1 MLNNQTIDAMHKL
14 RLPGM
19 AAQYRDQTA
28 NPTLQA
34 LGFDDRIGLM
44 VDAELNR
51 RENRRIERLAK
62 EARLK
67 DTTASSE
74 GIDFSAKRGLD
85 KPQFMSLLTCDWIR
99 HGQHLVITGATGTGK
114 TWLACALG
122 KEATRK
128 GLPVGFHRFS
138 NLMQDMEIA
147 HGDGRLPQLRT
158 RLAKPSLLIL
168 DDWALMSPFSARNRQ
183 DLLELVDD
191 RVPGKSLLI
200 TTQLPIKAWHDYLGE
215 PTVADA
221 ILDRILHNKHS
232 IELVGESMRRKQ
244 GSPER

>member
-1 MLNNQTIDAMHKL
+1 MLSNQTLDGLHKL

-19 AAQYRDQTA
+19 AGQYKDQMT

-34 LGFDDRIGLM
+34 LGFDDRLGLM
-44 VDAELNR
+44 VDAELNQ
-51 RENRRIERLAK
+51 RENRRIDRLVK

-67 DTTASSE
+67 EATASPE
-74 GIDFSAKRGLD
+74 GIDFTARRGLD

-99 HGQHLVITGATGTGK
+99 HGQHLIITGATGTGK

-128 GLPVGFHRFS
+128 GLSVSFQRFPT
-138 NLMQDMEIA
+138 LMQDMEIA

-158 RLAKPSLLIL
+158 KLAKARLLIL
-168 DDWALMSPFSARNRQ
+168 DDWALMSPFSSRNRQ
-183 DLLELVDD
+183 DLLEIIDD

-232 IELVGESMRRKQ
+232 IELAGESMRKQ
-244 GSPER
+244 RGKG